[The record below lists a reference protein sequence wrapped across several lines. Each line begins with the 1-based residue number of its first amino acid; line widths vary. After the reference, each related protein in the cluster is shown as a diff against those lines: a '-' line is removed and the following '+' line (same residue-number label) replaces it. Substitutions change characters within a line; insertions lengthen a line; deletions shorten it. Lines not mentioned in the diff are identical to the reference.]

1 MKKEKE
7 TSNSIRKVFGKQCKQ
22 RRRRMEKAKKENV
35 FGRGELGK

>member
-7 TSNSIRKVFGKQCKQ
+7 TSNSSRIIFGKQCEQ

-35 FGRGELGK
+35 LGRGE